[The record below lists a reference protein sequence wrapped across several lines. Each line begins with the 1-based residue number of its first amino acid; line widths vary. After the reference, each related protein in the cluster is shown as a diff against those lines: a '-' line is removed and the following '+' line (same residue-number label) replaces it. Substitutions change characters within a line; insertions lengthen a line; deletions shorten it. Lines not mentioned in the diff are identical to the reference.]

1 MFLWAAT
8 TALPLSTAA
17 RNFGQQIEREDSM
30 KVDLEFEFD
39 AEELASIASHRGK
52 ESASEAEV
60 RSFIRE
66 AITKALGDA
75 IVAYKAVQN
84 DPSANVGP

>member
-8 TALPLSTAA
+8 TVLPLSTAA

-39 AEELASIASHRGK
+39 AEELASIP
-52 ESASEAEV
+52 V
-60 RSFIRE
+60 I
-66 AITKALGDA
+66 
-75 IVAYKAVQN
+75 AVKRVPARQRFAHSYER
-84 DPSANVGP
+84 P

>member
-1 MFLWAAT
+1 MIDGYQ
-8 TALPLSTAA
+8 
-17 RNFGQQIEREDSM
+17 NGREGSM

-52 ESASEAEV
+52 ESASEADV

-66 AITKALGDA
+66 AISRALGDA
-75 IVAYKAVQN
+75 IVEYKAVQN

>member
-1 MFLWAAT
+1 MGSDHRFT
-8 TALPLSTAA
+8 LSTAA

-66 AITKALGDA
+66 AITKALGMRSSRTRQCRM
-75 IVAYKAVQN
+75 IH
-84 DPSANVGP
+84 PRT